1 MEAHRTQSLGQHHN
15 WTLPIDVTRA
25 LRMPALPV
33 CCIIEFGPNSSR
45 MEQSDHHKLPPVK
58 LSTVDKLRL
67 LLDITK
73 KISRSLDL
81 EEVLNLVM
89 DTLGSLLPYDAAG
102 IYLID
107 YSPDD
112 NSPYIFK
119 SRVIRG
125 YQISFEL
132 IEPRLK
138 MGEGFLGT
146 VAQTGKAI
154 ISPDVSKDSRYFAAR
169 ELTRSEMVAP
179 IISNDKVIG
188 VFDLESDHVNAY
200 DDDDLSVLQLLTS
213 QVAII
218 IEKVRLHEQVV
229 EKNRLQAQLEIA
241 RQVQLELLP
250 ANDPLIE
257 NFDVSAYIFPAEEV
271 SGDYYDWV
279 RIFDDQIGIIVADAV
294 GKGIPAALL
303 MSFLRASLR
312 SSLQIGYAPHVA
324 FSKVNTL
331 LRDSIEDNKFI
342 TAIYGILDSTNK
354 TFVFSNAGHNPPLMI
369 KPDGE
374 YRYVEYGDVPLGMF
388 DDSHYHQHFIR
399 FEPGQIM
406 VIYTDGITEAANPA
420 GEEYGETRLAKR
432 VLDGINLPAKRL
444 IDHVRKGVADFT
456 ERKFLDD
463 DGTLFIVKSQ

>member
-1 MEAHRTQSLGQHHN
+1 MSN
-15 WTLPIDVTRA
+15 
-25 LRMPALPV
+25 
-33 CCIIEFGPNSSR
+33 NSNRSPR
-45 MEQSDHHKLPPVK
+45 
-58 LSTVDKLRL
+58 LSTVDQLRL

-81 EEVLNLVM
+81 DEVLNQVM
-89 DTLGSLLPYDAAG
+89 DTLGSIIPYDAAG

-107 YSPDD
+107 SDGAPD
-112 NSPYIFK
+112 SRHVFK

-138 MGEGFLGT
+138 MGEGLIGA
-146 VAQTGKAI
+146 VAQSGKAI
-154 ISPDVSKDSRYFAAR
+154 IAADVTQDARYFAAR
-169 ELTRSEMVAP
+169 ELTRSEMIAP

-188 VFDLESDHVNAY
+188 VFDLESDHIDAY
-200 DDDDLSVLQLLTS
+200 DEDDLSVLQMLTS

-218 IEKVRLHEQVV
+218 IEKVRLHTQVV
-229 EKNRLQAQLEIA
+229 EKKRIEAQLEIA

-250 ANDPLIE
+250 ATDPVVE
-257 NFDVSAYIFPAEEV
+257 GFDISAYIFPTEEV

-279 RIFDDQIGIIVADAV
+279 RVFDDQIGIVVADAV

-303 MSFLRASLR
+303 MAFLRASLR
-312 SSLQIGYAPHVA
+312 SSVQIGYAPHIA
-324 FSKVNTL
+324 MSKVSTL

-342 TAIYGILDSTNK
+342 TAIYGLLDSTNK
-354 TFVFSNAGHNPPLMI
+354 SFVFSNAGHNPPLLI

-374 YRYVEYGDVPLGMF
+374 YRYIEYGDLPLGMF
-388 DDSHYHQHFIR
+388 DETRYHQHFIR
-399 FEPGQIM
+399 FEAGQVM

-420 GEEYGETRLAKR
+420 GEEYGADRFAKR
-432 VLDGINLPAKRL
+432 VLDGIDLPAKKL
-444 IDHVRKGVADFT
+444 IDHIRKGVADFT

-463 DGTLFIVKSQ
+463 DGTLFIVKSL